1 MSNVAYLSLGSNLG
15 DRVEQLRRVI
25 ARLAEHGRVLSV
37 SSFYET
43 EPVEVSD
50 QPWFLN
56 CAVAL
61 ETSESPERLMAA
73 LLEIER
79 EMGRERI
86 RKKGPRTVDID
97 ILLYGDQVVNTAEL
111 IVPHPAMTQRRFV
124 LEPLAEIAGEVRHPV
139 VGKTVHEL
147 LAELPA
153 GQSVRR
159 VEAREE

>member
-97 ILLYGDQVVNTAEL
+97 ILLYGDRVVNTAEL
-111 IVPHPAMTQRRFV
+111 IVPHRAMTQRRFV